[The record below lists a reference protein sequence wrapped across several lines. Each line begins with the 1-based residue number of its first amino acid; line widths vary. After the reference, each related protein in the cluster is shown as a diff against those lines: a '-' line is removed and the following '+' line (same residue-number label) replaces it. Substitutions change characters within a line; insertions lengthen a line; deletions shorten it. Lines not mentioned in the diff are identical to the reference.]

1 MNINLL
7 LGIPD
12 LHEDAFKPQGYGM
25 KLFCGGGGG
34 YTPPPPPPAPTPAA
48 PVQQAVAP
56 ATTTDAAGNAV
67 TASQS
72 SDASSINANRTGKS
86 RLRIDLDPLIAAAR
100 SVGAGGSGL
109 GISG

>member
-25 KLFCGGGGG
+25 KLFCGGGG
-34 YTPPPPPPAPTPAA
+34 YSPPPPPPAPTPAA
-48 PVQQAVAP
+48 PVQEAVAP
-56 ATTTDAAGNAV
+56 ATEGSTQNTD
-67 TASQS
+67 TAT
-72 SDASSINANRTGKS
+72 INANRIGKS
-86 RLRIDLDPLIAAAR
+86 KLRIDLDPLIAAAR
-100 SVGAGGSGL
+100 GTAGGSGL

>member
-34 YTPPPPPPAPTPAA
+34 YSPPPPPPPPAPAA
-48 PVQQAVAP
+48 PVQESVAP
-56 ATTTDAAGNAV
+56 ATEGSTQNTD
-67 TASQS
+67 TAT
-72 SDASSINANRTGKS
+72 INANRVGKS
-86 RLRIDLDPLIAAAR
+86 KLRIDLDPLIAASR
-100 SVGAGGSGL
+100 GVTGNGGAGL

>member
-7 LGIPD
+7 LGNPD
-12 LHEDAFKPQGYGM
+12 LHEDAFKPQGYSM

-48 PVQQAVAP
+48 PVQEAVAP
-56 ATTTDAAGNAV
+56 ATEGTTTN
-67 TASQS
+67 
-72 SDASSINANRTGKS
+72 SDVSAINANRVGKS
-86 RLRIDLDPLIAAAR
+86 KLRIDLDPLIAAAR
-100 SVGAGGSGL
+100 GTGGGVASGL